1 MANKNANFANRE
13 VADLMLMDY
22 STKKMFLNV
31 DWANVTSTS
40 FEGDR
45 VFATGGLGA
54 PNRVQFDG
62 SRTGTLTIEAQVYP
76 VKVFQMLSGN
86 DLGTEANF
94 LKREKV
100 TAADATKLTLT
111 DAAAG
116 TYVQVFKADDDLGTE
131 LTATV
136 ADKEV
141 TVTVESGVEYVVYYY
156 KKAAKPQVIHLD
168 SKHFPKAYR
177 VEGSVPYKTEN
188 DEIVEAHPIW
198 YKAAPQAAFELS
210 WQNTGDPVS
219 LTMTF
224 DVMADADGNIYDM
237 IYENGQEYFLSKYIR
252 GRVFRGSTPFMSARV
267 IQLYT
272 EFAR

>member
-13 VADLMLMDY
+13 VADLMLVDY
-22 STKKMFLNV
+22 STKKLFLNV

-45 VFATGGLGA
+45 VFATGGQGA

-86 DLGTEANF
+86 DLGTTANF

-100 TAADATKLTLT
+100 TAADTTKLEVSAEIAST
-111 DAAAG
+111 A
-116 TYVQVFKADDDLGTE
+116 VQVFKADDDLGTE
-131 LTATV
+131 ITTTGATG
-136 ADKEV
+136 KEI
-141 TVTVESGVEYVVYYY
+141 TCTVESGVEYIVYYY
-156 KKAAKPQVIHLD
+156 AKQAAAQVVHLD
-168 SKHFPKAYR
+168 SRHFPKAYR
-177 VEGSVPYKTEN
+177 VEGSIPYKTEN
-188 DEIVEAHPIW
+188 DDIIEAHPIW
-198 YKAAPQAAFELS
+198 YKAAPQAGFELS

-224 DVMADADGNIYDM
+224 DVLAD
-237 IYENGQEYFLSKYIR
+237 ENGDMFSLIFPNE
-252 GRVFRGSTPFMSARV
+252 G
-267 IQLYT
+267 
-272 EFAR
+272 

>member
-13 VADLMLMDY
+13 VADLMLVDY
-22 STKKMFLNV
+22 STKKLFLNV

-45 VFATGGLGA
+45 VFATGGQGT

-86 DLGTEANF
+86 DLGTTANF

-100 TAADATKLTLT
+100 TAADTTKLEVSAEIAST
-111 DAAAG
+111 A
-116 TYVQVFKADDDLGTE
+116 VQVFKADDDLGTE
-131 LTATV
+131 ITTTGATG
-136 ADKEV
+136 KEV
-141 TVTVESGVEYVVYYY
+141 TCTVESGVEYIVYYY
-156 KKAAKPQVIHLD
+156 AKQAAAQVVHLD
-168 SKHFPKAYR
+168 SRHFPKAYR
-177 VEGSVPYKTEN
+177 VEGSIPYKTEN
-188 DEIVEAHPIW
+188 DDIIEAHPIW
-198 YKAAPQAAFELS
+198 YKAAPQAGFELS

-224 DVMADADGNIYDM
+224 DVLAD
-237 IYENGQEYFLSKYIR
+237 ENGDMFSLIFPNE
-252 GRVFRGSTPFMSARV
+252 G
-267 IQLYT
+267 
-272 EFAR
+272 

>member
-13 VADLMLMDY
+13 VADLMLVDY
-22 STKKMFLNV
+22 STKKLFLNV

-45 VFATGGLGA
+45 VFATGGQGA

-86 DLGTEANF
+86 DLGTTANF

-100 TAADATKLTLT
+100 TAADTTKLEVSAEIAST
-111 DAAAG
+111 A
-116 TYVQVFKADDDLGTE
+116 VQVFKADDDLGTE
-131 LTATV
+131 ITTTSATG
-136 ADKEV
+136 KEV
-141 TVTVESGVEYVVYYY
+141 TCTVESGVEYIVYYY
-156 KKAAKPQVIHLD
+156 AKQAAAQVVHLD
-168 SKHFPKAYR
+168 SRHFPKAYR
-177 VEGSVPYKTEN
+177 VEGSIPYKTEN
-188 DEIVEAHPIW
+188 DDIIEAHPIW
-198 YKAAPQAAFELS
+198 YKAAPQAGFELS

-224 DVMADADGNIYDM
+224 DVLAD
-237 IYENGQEYFLSKYIR
+237 ENGDMFSLIFPNE
-252 GRVFRGSTPFMSARV
+252 G
-267 IQLYT
+267 
-272 EFAR
+272 